1 MRILSS
7 TLTLNGL
14 KFHAYHGVLD
24 QERLVGGEFIVDL
37 SLNVI
42 GMGALY
48 SDSLGDTIN
57 YSAIIDVIRHE
68 MSIPSSL
75 IEHVAGRIARALL
88 KSFST
93 ITVGTITVT
102 KVHPPVSTPISG
114 ASVSITFSR
123 N

>member
-1 MRILSS
+1 MRILST
-7 TLTLNGL
+7 TLTLTGL

-24 QERLVGGEFIVDL
+24 QERLVGGEYLVDI
-37 SLNVI
+37 SLNLI
-42 GMGALY
+42 GSGALY

-57 YSAIIDVIRHE
+57 YTSIIEVVRHE

-88 KSFST
+88 KSFSS
-93 ITVGTITVT
+93 INVGTITLT
-102 KVHPPVSTPISG
+102 KVHPPVSTPLGG
-114 ASVSITFSR
+114 ASVSINFSR